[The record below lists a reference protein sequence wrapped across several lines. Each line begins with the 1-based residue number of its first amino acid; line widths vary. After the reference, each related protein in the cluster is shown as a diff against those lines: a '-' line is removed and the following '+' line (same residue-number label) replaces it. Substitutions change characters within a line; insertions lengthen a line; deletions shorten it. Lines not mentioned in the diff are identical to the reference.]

1 MPLPFRAYLI
11 TDRRLAPDGE
21 LPALVERA
29 LAGVPPGAAAVGLR
43 EKDLGAAELLRLARA
58 LREVTRRAGA
68 PLLVNDRV
76 DVALAAEADGVH
88 LAGHSLPAA
97 AARRLL
103 GPDRLL
109 GASAHDVAQARAAR
123 DGGCDF
129 ATFSPIYDTP
139 SKAAFG
145 APQGLTPLREATRAL
160 APFPLVALGGV
171 TVARAPE
178 CREAG
183 AAGAAVIRAVLA
195 APDPGEATRRLAAAF
210 E

>member
-11 TDRRLAPDGE
+11 TDRRLAPAGD
-21 LPALVERA
+21 LPALVGRA
-29 LAGVPPGAAAVGLR
+29 LAGVPPGAAAVQLR

-68 PLLVNDRV
+68 RLLINDRV
-76 DVALAAEADGVH
+76 DVALAAGADGVH

-97 AARRLL
+97 EARRLL
-103 GPDRLL
+103 GPHRLL

-123 DGGCDF
+123 EGGCDF
-129 ATFSPIYDTP
+129 ATFSPLYYTP
-139 SKAAFG
+139 SKAAYG
-145 APQGLTPLREATRAL
+145 APQGLSALREATREL

-171 TVARAPE
+171 TLERAPE

-183 AAGAAVIRAVLA
+183 AAAAAVIRAVLA
-195 APDPGEATRRLAAAF
+195 APDPGEATHRLAAAF